1 MSRFRCAMKIHHV
14 KEFDFGFTNRFYFIG
29 TIALIV
35 ISILSMGCGN
45 TPTEGLDI
53 NTSTSDPGST
63 NSPDTSENNRFV
75 PSKIKMSDL
84 SGKIKIDG
92 SSTVFPITEAVAE
105 EFGYLTSGNVR
116 VVVGVSGS
124 GGGFKKFCAGETDL
138 SNASRPIKQKEVDI
152 CKDAGVEYIE
162 IPVALD
168 GLSVMVNPK
177 NDFVECVSIEHLNTL
192 WAPSAEG
199 HITRWN
205 QVDPAWPAEKIQLY
219 GPGVDSGTFDYFTE
233 TVNGESQASRGDFV
247 ASEDD
252 NVLVHGISGDK
263 GSLGYFGYAYYVEN
277 QNRLKILGIDGGSGC
292 ITPTDETINNGAY
305 QPLSRPLFIY
315 LRKDSALKPH
325 IQEFVRYYLSEGGG
339 QMLVREVG
347 YIPFPNNIYELI
359 QSRVESTITGT
370 LFGGS
375 NPQKGSIEEIL
386 TRG

>member
-1 MSRFRCAMKIHHV
+1 MSRFRCDKKIHRV
-14 KEFDFGFTNRFYFIG
+14 KQFDFGFTGRTYFIG
-29 TIALIV
+29 AIALIA
-35 ISILSMGCGN
+35 ISILSIGCGN
-45 TPTEGLDI
+45 TTTEGLDI
-53 NTSTSDPGST
+53 NASTPDPNST
-63 NSPDTSENNRFV
+63 NSLNPSGNNRSDPPV
-75 PSKIKMSDL
+75 IKIGDL

-138 SNASRPIKQKEVDI
+138 SNASRPIKQEEVDL

-168 GLSVMVNPK
+168 GLSVMVNPI

-192 WAPSAEG
+192 WEPSAEG
-199 HITRWN
+199 HITQWN
-205 QVDPAWPAEKIQLY
+205 QVDPTWPAEKIQLY
-219 GPGVDSGTFDYFTE
+219 GPGVNSGTFDYFTE

-263 GSLGYFGYAYYVEN
+263 RSLGYFGYAYYVEN

-292 ITPTDETINNGAY
+292 VTPTDETINNGTY

-315 LRKDSALKPH
+315 LRKDSAFEPH
-325 IQEFVRYYLSEGGG
+325 IREFVRYYLSEGGG
-339 QMLVREVG
+339 QKLTTEVG
-347 YIPFPNNIYELI
+347 YIPFPGKIYELI
-359 QSRVESTITGT
+359 QSRVDSTVTGT

-375 NPQKGSIEEIL
+375 NPQKGSIEAIL
-386 TRG
+386 SRG